1 MENQEIEVKF
11 FVQDPTAYRK
21 RIEAAGGALEI
32 ARVHEENLRFDS
44 PDRALSSAHRVLRL
58 RQDDQSVMTYKGPA
72 QSGSAVSVRQ
82 EIEFTV
88 SDFLKARQLLE
99 ALGYQVML
107 MYEKFR
113 TTWGLEGVHV
123 TLDEM
128 PYGTFT
134 EIEGPTA
141 EQVQAI
147 AGRLGLAWEARIN
160 ASYIE
165 LFERFKKNRGVDW
178 RDLSFANFAGSA
190 CRPEELGV
198 NPGD

>member
-11 FVQDPTAYRK
+11 FLQDSVAYQR
-21 RIEAAGGALEI
+21 RVEAAGAVLEI
-32 ARVHEENLRFDS
+32 ARVHEQNLRFDS
-44 PDRALSSAHRVLRL
+44 PDRTLSSAHRVLRL
-58 RQDDQSVMTYKGPA
+58 RQDDQSVLTYKGPA
-72 QSGSAVSVRQ
+72 ESGSAVSIRQ

-88 SDFLKARQLLE
+88 SDFIKARQLIE

-107 MYEKFR
+107 MYEKYR

-134 EIEGPTA
+134 EIEGPSP
-141 EQVQAI
+141 EQVQTVAN
-147 AGRLGLAWEARIN
+147 RLGLRWDARVN

-178 RDLSFANFAGSA
+178 RDLSFTHFAGA
-190 CRPEELGV
+190 RCVPEELGV